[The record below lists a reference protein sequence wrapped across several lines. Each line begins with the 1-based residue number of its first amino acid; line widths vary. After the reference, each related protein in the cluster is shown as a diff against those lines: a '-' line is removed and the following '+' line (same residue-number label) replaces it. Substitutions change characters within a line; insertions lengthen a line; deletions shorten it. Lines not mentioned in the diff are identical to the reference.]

1 MFRKES
7 VKAVLPRQRELPE
20 STTSVRNDQIEE
32 FLQYLNKQNAYA
44 GNQFTKEM
52 EENGK
57 IHSLDCLIT
66 RDKNCSRTAVYR
78 RSTHSDRLL
87 DQTSYNPTTP
97 HKATT
102 TRALTK
108 RVQTVGDSNDSL
120 ANESTYLNNVF
131 NLRKTTIPTILL

>member
-1 MFRKES
+1 
-7 VKAVLPRQRELPE
+7 
-20 STTSVRNDQIEE
+20 
-32 FLQYLNKQNAYA
+32 
-44 GNQFTKEM
+44 M

-66 RDKNCSRTAVYR
+66 RDKNCSRIAVYR

-108 RVQTVGDSNDSL
+108 RVQTVGGLNDSL
-120 ANESTYLNNVF
+120 AHESTYLNNVF
-131 NLRKTTIPTILL
+131 NLRKTTIPCIDFFKRNTYTEQNDTSVLKLKAGIQT